1 MTEHLLPVDKA
12 HLHIEWVESSFAA
25 ASSQPPVLILHGGPG
40 ADSRYLRPQLDAIAN
55 LGAGRR
61 IYYYDQ
67 RGADRSPQ
75 AEGEAPPSVSVHVA
89 DVEAVRRY
97 IGVEKVR
104 LIGYSWGA
112 LLAMLYATQY
122 PQHIDRLVLLSPAPP
137 TAAVRETYQ
146 LKMFEALQRPAV
158 QALREEFAARRDSLS
173 VEEQRRHRFALAV
186 SSYFVEPRR
195 ALELTPFLVKQRLE
209 AAIWNSLGQAFDL
222 RPQLAELVR
231 FPALVI
237 HGEQDVIPIASA
249 AETAQLLHAEL
260 VRLPDC
266 GHVPYIE
273 APDAL
278 FAALTRFLA

>member
-158 QALREEFAARRDSLS
+158 QALREEFAANGS
-173 VEEQRRHRFALAV
+173 
-186 SSYFVEPRR
+186 
-195 ALELTPFLVKQRLE
+195 
-209 AAIWNSLGQAFDL
+209 
-222 RPQLAELVR
+222 
-231 FPALVI
+231 
-237 HGEQDVIPIASA
+237 
-249 AETAQLLHAEL
+249 
-260 VRLPDC
+260 
-266 GHVPYIE
+266 
-273 APDAL
+273 
-278 FAALTRFLA
+278 